1 MLEAITYENMLKD
14 IKNNEILEDTIGIL
28 ITRPDLATGK
38 NILDS
43 LPYFHHLTGH
53 NINFYLPGYG
63 AYWNETTYP
72 DKHDVVNINGT
83 TWSFS
88 NIAFINF
95 INDLEDYTSWT
106 YSGESELLLI
116 SYKDK
121 TLDFSS
127 VSLFKLDQMLRDN
140 TISSISAF
148 FTQLSRFAR
157 KHQSN
162 TVVSTKIGTTHIT
175 KSLLQDFINSLPSYI
190 STTIKEGKHFVSH
203 DYSK

>member
-1 MLEAITYENMLKD
+1 MLEAITFENMLKD

-28 ITRPDLATGK
+28 ITRPDLTTGK

-63 AYWNETTYP
+63 AYWDATTYP
-72 DKHDVVNINGT
+72 DKQDVVTIDKK

-95 INDLEDYTSWT
+95 INELEDYTSWT

-140 TISSISAF
+140 TISSISSF

-157 KHQSN
+157 KHHTS
-162 TVVSTKIGTTHIT
+162 TVVSARIGTAQIT
-175 KSLLQDFINSLPSYI
+175 KSLLQDFINSLPTYI

-203 DYSK
+203 DFSK